1 MPRKSA
7 NQAEAP
13 GQDSFLDV
21 VANLVGIMIIL
32 IMVVGIGTKKA
43 FVAEAKASPDEQTSQ
58 AAPAAGEPAPTDE
71 QLQRAAGASQA
82 IESDME
88 EAAAR
93 LRRQQIEVAYRKA
106 ERDKLL
112 TLLTAAEKGLDD
124 RRSQLDERQQERL
137 ELDRRLA
144 EARRQLEELERARL
158 IAERA
163 GPPPGVIEH
172 LPTPMAKTVFGHE
185 YHFRL
190 GGGRLAYV
198 PWDELVERLKA
209 DAPQKM
215 WKLKDQ
221 SQFTESLGPVD
232 GFVMKYT
239 IKKVD
244 RTMQAGGATAVQQ
257 RAELER
263 FVLEPLAPDVG
274 EPLERALRAES
285 EFRDRL
291 DRLEPAKSTITVWVY
306 PDSYHQFRD
315 LKRMLF
321 ERGFLAAARPLP
333 EGHPLGASP
342 DGSRS
347 SAQ

>member
-1 MPRKSA
+1 MRRPNQ

-43 FVAEAKASPDEQTSQ
+43 FVAEASGGSRESTDESSNDP
-58 AAPAAGEPAPTDE
+58 AAPSSEQVDAAAQT
-71 QLQRAAGASQA
+71 AAS
-82 IESDME
+82 IESDMHQM
-88 EAAAR
+88 ADR
-93 LRRQQIEVAYRKA
+93 IQRQQIEVAYRRA

-112 TLLTAAEKGLDD
+112 TLLAAAEKGLDD
-124 RRSQLDERQQERL
+124 RRQKYTEQEREQIALERQLAAKKQE
-137 ELDRRLA
+137 
-144 EARRQLEELERARL
+144 LEELEKARL
-158 IAERA
+158 VAERM

-190 GGGRLAYV
+190 GGGRLAFI
-198 PWDELVERLKA
+198 PWDDFVERLKS

-215 WKLKDQ
+215 QRLRDQ
-221 SQFTESLGPVD
+221 SQITESVGPHG

-239 IKKVD
+239 LKRVEH
-244 RTMQAGGATAVQQ
+244 ATAMGGGVSVQQ
-257 RAELER
+257 RVELDR
-263 FVLEPLAPDVG
+263 FTLLPIDEQLG
-274 EPLERALRAES
+274 EPLEQALRPNSDFFDQLAK
-285 EFRDRL
+285 L
-291 DRLEPAKSTITVWVY
+291 DPAKSTITVWVY

-315 LKRMLF
+315 LKKLLF
-321 ERGFLAAARPLP
+321 DRGYLAAARPLP
-333 EGHPLGASP
+333 EGHPIGASP

>member
-1 MPRKSA
+1 MRRASQ

-43 FVAEAKASPDEQTSQ
+43 FVAEAKSTAPEDAV
-58 AAPAAGEPAPTDE
+58 AADAVTDADV
-71 QLQRAAGASQA
+71 QQA
-82 IESDME
+82 ITQANAVEADMQTV
-88 EAAAR
+88 AAR
-93 LRRQQIEVAYRKA
+93 IRREQVEVAYRRA
-106 ERDKLL
+106 ERDKFL
-112 TLLTAAEKGLDD
+112 TMLTAVEKGLDD
-124 RRSQLDERQQERL
+124 RKQSLDERRQMQV
-137 ELDRRLA
+137 ELQRRLD
-144 EARRQLEELERARL
+144 ETKREIEEVERARL
-158 IAERA
+158 AAERM

-190 GGGRLAYV
+190 AGGRLTYL
-198 PWDELVERLKA
+198 PWDDFVERLKA
-209 DAPQKM
+209 DVPQRIHR
-215 WKLKDQ
+215 LKDQ
-221 SQFTESLGPVD
+221 SSFTETVGPLD
-232 GFVMKYT
+232 GFVMRYT
-239 IKKVD
+239 VKKVE
-244 RTMQAGGATAVQQ
+244 RTLQSGGAVSTQQ
-257 RAELER
+257 RAELDR
-263 FVLEPLAPDVG
+263 FVIEPVAEPIG
-274 EPLERALRAES
+274 EPLERALQPNS
-285 EFRDRL
+285 DFRDRI

-333 EGHPLGASP
+333 EGHPIGASP

-347 SAQ
+347 AAQ